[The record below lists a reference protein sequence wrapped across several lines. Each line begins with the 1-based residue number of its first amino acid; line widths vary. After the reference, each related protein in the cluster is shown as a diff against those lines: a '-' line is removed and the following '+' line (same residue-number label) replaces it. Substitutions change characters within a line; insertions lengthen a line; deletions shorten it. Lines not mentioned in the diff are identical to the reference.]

1 MTSAPSLAVE
11 SNTRL
16 PVACKS
22 GKADNDKFS
31 HFNFDISG
39 STDIFHTGGQNDGT
53 VRTVQMKFSILHW
66 SAESIENLHRYKM
79 STQRLWK
86 SHSCPNPPCYRL
98 AG

>member
-1 MTSAPSLAVE
+1 MTSAPSFAVE

-22 GKADNDKFS
+22 GKADNDNFFYF
-31 HFNFDISG
+31 HFDISG

-66 SAESIENLHRYKM
+66 SAESIENLHRYK
-79 STQRLWK
+79 K
-86 SHSCPNPPCYRL
+86 SHSCPNPPCHRL